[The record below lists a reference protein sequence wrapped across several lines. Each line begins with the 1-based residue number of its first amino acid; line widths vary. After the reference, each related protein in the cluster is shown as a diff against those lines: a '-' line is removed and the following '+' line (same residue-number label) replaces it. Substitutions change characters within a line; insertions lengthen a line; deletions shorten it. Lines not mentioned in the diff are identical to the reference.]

1 MEGIRIISEFN
12 GAYLLEVEGCGSS
25 FRVAPITAGQRRNY
39 AVWWE
44 NSCDPDTEPLFP
56 IWNQYG
62 EWRSHH
68 THHVDLL
75 AVVRYELAY
84 RGLLGEKAQRATGAL
99 RPVYRW

>member
-1 MEGIRIISEFN
+1 MELTIIAECN
-12 GAYLLEVEGCGSS
+12 GAYLLKVDGCGSS

-44 NSCDPDTEPLFP
+44 NSCDPDVGPLFP
-56 IWNQYG
+56 IWNRAG

-68 THHVDLL
+68 THHIDLL

-84 RGLLGEKAQRATGAL
+84 RGLLGEEAYQATGPH